1 MGSMAG
7 KNSLQ
12 KSLLSTEDVCRIL
25 KSSEE
30 SGILKLKFRDLEF
43 ERETGRKV
51 PQPIPQTHSEYAIPE
66 ETHKKQN
73 EQQLLVDEL
82 RTKAE
87 QLQELIIT
95 DPYQFEKMLAD
106 GELVPDED
114 TDDGD
119 RDE

>member
-1 MGSMAG
+1 MV
-7 KNSLQ
+7 
-12 KSLLSTEDVCRIL
+12 LSVEEVCRIL

-43 ERETGRKV
+43 ERETGRIV
-51 PQPIPQTHSEYAIPE
+51 TPPIPLPAHSEHAIPK
-66 ETHKKQN
+66 ETHTKQN

-87 QLQELIIT
+87 QLQELLIT
-95 DPYQFEKMLAD
+95 DPYQFETMLAN
-106 GELVPDED
+106 GELVPDDED
-114 TDDGD
+114 DDGD